1 MGVRD
6 LMELE
11 YSNVPEVRRYLEGEG
26 EGGGYRFVGDNLV
39 VDTGAPAGNSVEG
52 KLDDVVL

>member
-11 YSNVPEVRRYLEGEG
+11 YANVPEVRRYLEG